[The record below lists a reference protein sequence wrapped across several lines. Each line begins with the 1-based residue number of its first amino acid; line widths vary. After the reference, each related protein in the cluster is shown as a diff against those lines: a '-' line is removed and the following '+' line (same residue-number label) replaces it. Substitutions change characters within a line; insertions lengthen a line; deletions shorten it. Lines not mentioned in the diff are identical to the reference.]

1 MGEVVCDRPID
12 HVQKCGLERQDI
24 LGVAP
29 MTITVDIRP
38 EVQAEL
44 ARQAAAQ
51 GRALEAYA
59 ASLLEEAA
67 HVPAERLP
75 GRSGQELIDAGAKV
89 RGLLTDDEID
99 TLFRRN
105 PSSARPVD
113 FE

>member
-1 MGEVVCDRPID
+1 MS
-12 HVQKCGLERQDI
+12 
-24 LGVAP
+24 
-29 MTITVDIRP
+29 ITVDIRP

-67 HVPAERLP
+67 HVPTEQLP
-75 GRSGQELIDAGAKV
+75 RRTGQELIDASAKV
-89 RGLLTDDEID
+89 RGLLTDEEVD
-99 TLFRRN
+99 TLFSRK
-105 PSSARPVD
+105 PSFARSVD